1 VVRVCEGEE
10 EREGGV
16 ECARVLYAARHEPLQ
31 PLAHTHTTFS
41 LTHDPFS
48 LTVTGPTLQPL
59 HAARPDFAGST
70 IQCEEGLAD
79 TSKATATALE
89 LLMLTKTESPG
100 VVPPG
105 LEERILTT
113 FKM

>member
-1 VVRVCEGEE
+1 MHVCCMRRVTN
-10 EREGGV
+10 
-16 ECARVLYAARHEPLQ
+16 L

-105 LEERILTT
+105 GWQERILTLLKCEKT
-113 FKM
+113 TVNKK

>member
-1 VVRVCEGEE
+1 MHVCCMRRVTN
-10 EREGGV
+10 
-16 ECARVLYAARHEPLQ
+16 L

-89 LLMLTKTESPG
+89 LLMLTKTESTVRHSQG
-100 VVPPG
+100 R
-105 LEERILTT
+105 LKRAQERMLTT